1 MKDNIAYIYGRCYG
15 LQNTLAG
22 PKYDPTASKIQRAVQ
37 YPMSGFALIN
47 QYLIAE
53 RKMTEEADR
62 RIAELVDEIR
72 ELDIEPGQPEKILP
86 LEQQNA
92 WWLGYYHETTRI
104 KKEKG
109 KDDKGDFGSWMV
121 ERRKA
126 KGMSQLELAE
136 KVGTQQS
143 TISRIEKGQMMP
155 GVWLEKIEEALK

>member
-92 WWLGYYHETTRI
+92 WWQEVR
-104 KKEKG
+104 
-109 KDDKGDFGSWMV
+109 GSFFPLPPWSV
-121 ERRKA
+121 FPD
-126 KGMSQLELAE
+126 SQADLPIRHQNL
-136 KVGTQQS
+136 Q
-143 TISRIEKGQMMP
+143 
-155 GVWLEKIEEALK
+155 

>member
-109 KDDKGDFGSWMV
+109 KDRLQK
-121 ERRKA
+121 RY
-126 KGMSQLELAE
+126 
-136 KVGTQQS
+136 
-143 TISRIEKGQMMP
+143 
-155 GVWLEKIEEALK
+155 